1 MKLKNALLCLFVLL
15 SFWQCNSPQKEILQA
30 TTPVLGVTSQK
41 AMVVSAR
48 EEASKIGS
56 EIMQQGGNAFDAMVA
71 TEMALAVCYPNAGN
85 LGGGG
90 FMVYRTHKGEIG
102 ALDYREKAPL
112 RAFKD
117 MYLDQNNK
125 YLQHKSKTG
134 GLAVGVPG
142 TIAGIFKAHQKF
154 GSLPMQSIL
163 RPVIL
168 LAKNGFKITEKQAKQ
183 FNDHRAVFK
192 QVNQEN
198 SIFTK
203 NFKVGDVFKNEAL
216 ANTLQQISDNGRKAF
231 YQGDIAKT
239 LVAFLQKN
247 KSIISLK
254 DLENYQAIWREPIV
268 FNYKDL
274 RIISMSPPSS
284 GGICMAQILKT
295 TANYPIA
302 VYGHNTTK
310 TIQVLVEAQRR
321 AYADR
326 SHYLGDPDFIN
337 IPVDSLLSDAY
348 LKNRMDSFSFDGATP
363 SHQIKHGN
371 IQAPES
377 KETTHY
383 SIVDSYGNA
392 IAVTTTLNAS
402 FGSKLYSKKLGFFLN
417 NEMDDFSAKPGTPN
431 LFGLIGADANAIAP
445 QKRMLSSMTP
455 TLVEK
460 DNKLWMSLGTP
471 GGSTI
476 ITSVLQTILNVY
488 EFNMSMQQAVDAPR
502 FHHQWLPD
510 VVKVEATSFD
520 AKTIKDLENKG
531 YVIDYKNPSSIGTVD
546 AILVHPDGSFEAG
559 ADKRGDDTAVGF

>member
-125 YLQHKSKTG
+125 YLQQKSKTG

-203 NFKVGDVFKNEAL
+203 KFKVGDVFKNEAL

-520 AKTIKDLENKG
+520 EKTIKNLENKG

-546 AILVHPDGSFEAG
+546 AILVLPDGSFEAG